1 MQAFERIMGI
11 PTEYCLSGEA
21 TAQITAPAP
30 GIFSSGQRTRLFW
43 AVMAQEDVKPRQGT
57 KSYVESIRASIKE
70 SMAFLDD
77 SVKFQSR
84 ILTMPPA

>member
-1 MQAFERIMGI
+1 MGI
-11 PTEYCLSGEA
+11 PAEYCLSREAAASLTA
-21 TAQITAPAP
+21 TAP
-30 GIFSSGQRTRLFW
+30 GMFSRAHRAQLSW